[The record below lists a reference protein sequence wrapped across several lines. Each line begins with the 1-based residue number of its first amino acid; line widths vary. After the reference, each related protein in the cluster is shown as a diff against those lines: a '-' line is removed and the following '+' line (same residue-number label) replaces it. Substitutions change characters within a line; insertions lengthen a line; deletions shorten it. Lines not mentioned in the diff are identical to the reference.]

1 MKIILLT
8 HEREL
13 NRASNTATLALNA
26 YPTLCKRVLWARK
39 APDAWLMEHLS
50 LGRTALLYP
59 QTEESTSEES
69 ISRTQATN
77 ESPNLSQNLSQ
88 NQDPNPTPDPSSK
101 LNPSPAQG
109 ATLPQDATQEAV
121 QKTALKLGKPLN
133 SLVILDATWQEAGK
147 MYRQSPYLQSLARV
161 ELQAEQGSAFRLR
174 RNQRQG
180 GLCTLECIAAV
191 WQDLGGGYSIAARRL
206 LSEFNQWQAEI
217 RAPA

>member
-69 ISRTQATN
+69 ISRAQAVN
-77 ESPNLSQNLSQ
+77 ESPNLSQ
-88 NQDPNPTPDPSSK
+88 
-101 LNPSPAQG
+101 SPAQG
-109 ATLPQDATQEAV
+109 ATLPQDAAQEAA
-121 QKTALKLGKPLN
+121 QKTALKIRKPLN

-161 ELQAEQGSAFRLR
+161 ELQTEQDSAFRLR

-191 WQDLGGGYSIAARRL
+191 WQDLGGDYSIAARRL

>member
-39 APDAWLMEHLS
+39 APDAWLIEHLS

-69 ISRTQATN
+69 ISRAQAVN
-77 ESPNLSQNLSQ
+77 ESPNLSQNQS
-88 NQDPNPTPDPSSK
+88 PSS
-101 LNPSPAQG
+101 NPNQSPVQG
-109 ATLPQDATQEAV
+109 ATWPQDVAQN
-121 QKTALKLGKPLN
+121 LN

-191 WQDLGGGYSIAARRL
+191 WQNLGGDYSIAARQL

-217 RAPA
+217 RGPA

>member
-1 MKIILLT
+1 MPVKIILLT

-59 QTEESTSEES
+59 QTEENTSEES
-69 ISRTQATN
+69 ISRAQAAN
-77 ESPNLSQNLSQ
+77 ESPNLSQNQS
-88 NQDPNPTPDPSSK
+88 PSS
-101 LNPSPAQG
+101 NPNQSPVQG
-109 ATLPQDATQEAV
+109 ATWPQDVAQN
-121 QKTALKLGKPLN
+121 LN

-147 MYRQSPYLQSLARV
+147 MYRQSPYLQLLARV

-191 WQDLGGGYSIAARRL
+191 WQNLGGDYSIAARRL

>member
-1 MKIILLT
+1 MPVKIILLT

-59 QTEESTSEES
+59 QTEESTS
-69 ISRTQATN
+69 RTQAAN
-77 ESPNLSQNLSQ
+77 ESPNQ
-88 NQDPNPTPDPSSK
+88 
-101 LNPSPAQG
+101 SPAQG
-109 ATLPQDATQEAV
+109 ATLPQDATQEAA
-121 QKTALKLGKPLN
+121 QKADLKLGKPLN

-147 MYRQSPYLQSLARV
+147 MYRQSPYLQSLTRV
-161 ELQAEQGSAFRLR
+161 ELQTEQDSAFRLR

-191 WQDLGGGYSIAARRL
+191 WQNLGGDYSIAARRL

>member
-59 QTEESTSEES
+59 QTEES

-191 WQDLGGGYSIAARRL
+191 WQDLGGDYSIAARRL

>member
-13 NRASNTATLALNA
+13 NRASNTATLVLKA

-39 APDAWLMEHLS
+39 APNAWLMEHLS

-69 ISRTQATN
+69 ISRAQAVN
-77 ESPNLSQNLSQ
+77 ESPNLSQSP
-88 NQDPNPTPDPSSK
+88 NQSS
-101 LNPSPAQG
+101 NQSPAQG
-109 ATLPQDATQEAV
+109 ATLPQDAA
-121 QKTALKLGKPLN
+121 QKTTQKAALKIGKPLN

-191 WQDLGGGYSIAARRL
+191 WQDLGGDYSIAARRL

>member
-1 MKIILLT
+1 MPVKIILLT

-69 ISRTQATN
+69 ISRAQAVN
-77 ESPNLSQNLSQ
+77 ESQNLSQ
-88 NQDPNPTPDPSSK
+88 SPNQ
-101 LNPSPAQG
+101 SPAQG
-109 ATLPQDATQEAV
+109 AKLLQDAAQEAA
-121 QKTALKLGKPLN
+121 QKAALKLGKPLN

-191 WQDLGGGYSIAARRL
+191 WQDLGGDYSIAARRL

>member
-1 MKIILLT
+1 
-8 HEREL
+8 
-13 NRASNTATLALNA
+13 
-26 YPTLCKRVLWARK
+26 
-39 APDAWLMEHLS
+39 MEHLS

-69 ISRTQATN
+69 VSRAQAVN
-77 ESPNLSQNLSQ
+77 ESPNLSQSP
-88 NQDPNPTPDPSSK
+88 NQ
-101 LNPSPAQG
+101 SPAQG
-109 ATLPQDATQEAV
+109 ATLPQDTAQEAV
-121 QKTALKLGKPLN
+121 QKTALKAALKLGKPLN

-161 ELQAEQGSAFRLR
+161 ELQTEQGSAFRLR

-191 WQDLGGGYSIAARRL
+191 WQNLGGDYSIAAGRL

-217 RAPA
+217 RGPA

>member
-59 QTEESTSEES
+59 QTEESTS
-69 ISRTQATN
+69 RTQAAN
-77 ESPNLSQNLSQ
+77 ESPNLSQSP
-88 NQDPNPTPDPSSK
+88 NQ
-101 LNPSPAQG
+101 SPAQG
-109 ATLPQDATQEAV
+109 ATLPQDAAQEAA
-121 QKTALKLGKPLN
+121 QKTALKIRKPLN

-161 ELQAEQGSAFRLR
+161 ELQTEQDSAFRLR

-191 WQDLGGGYSIAARRL
+191 WQDLGGDYSIAARRL

-217 RAPA
+217 RSSA

>member
-39 APDAWLMEHLS
+39 APDAWLMAHLS

-59 QTEESTSEES
+59 QTEES
-69 ISRTQATN
+69 ISRAQAAN
-77 ESPNLSQNLSQ
+77 ESPNLSL
-88 NQDPNPTPDPSSK
+88 NPTPNQSSK
-101 LNPSPAQG
+101 LNQSPAQG
-109 ATLPQDATQEAV
+109 AILPQDTAQEAV
-121 QKTALKLGKPLN
+121 QKTAQKAALKLGKPLN

-161 ELQAEQGSAFRLR
+161 ELQTEQDSAFRLR

-191 WQDLGGGYSIAARRL
+191 WQYLGGDYSIAARRL

>member
-59 QTEESTSEES
+59 QTEENTSEES
-69 ISRTQATN
+69 ISRARAAN
-77 ESPNLSQNLSQ
+77 ESPNLSQNQS
-88 NQDPNPTPDPSSK
+88 PSSN
-101 LNPSPAQG
+101 LNQSPVQG
-109 ATLPQDATQEAV
+109 ATWPQDVAQN
-121 QKTALKLGKPLN
+121 LN

-191 WQDLGGGYSIAARRL
+191 WQNLGGDYSIAARRL

>member
-50 LGRTALLYP
+50 LGQTALLYP

-69 ISRTQATN
+69 ISRTRAAN
-77 ESPNLSQNLSQ
+77 ESPNLSQ

-109 ATLPQDATQEAV
+109 ATLPQEAV
-121 QKTALKLGKPLN
+121 QKTALKAALKLGKPLN

-191 WQDLGGGYSIAARRL
+191 WQDLGGDYSIAARRL

-217 RAPA
+217 RGPA

>member
-59 QTEESTSEES
+59 QTEENTSEES
-69 ISRTQATN
+69 ISRAQAAN
-77 ESPNLSQNLSQ
+77 ESPNLSQSP
-88 NQDPNPTPDPSSK
+88 NQ
-101 LNPSPAQG
+101 SPAQD
-109 ATLPQDATQEAV
+109 ATLLQDAAQEAA
-121 QKTALKLGKPLN
+121 QKAALKLGKPLN

-161 ELQAEQGSAFRLR
+161 ELQTEQDSAFRLR

-191 WQDLGGGYSIAARRL
+191 WQDLGGDYSIAARRL

>member
-59 QTEESTSEES
+59 QTEESTS
-69 ISRTQATN
+69 RTQAAN
-77 ESPNLSQNLSQ
+77 ESPNQ
-88 NQDPNPTPDPSSK
+88 
-101 LNPSPAQG
+101 SPAQG
-109 ATLPQDATQEAV
+109 ATLPQDATQEAA
-121 QKTALKLGKPLN
+121 QKADLKLGKPLN

-147 MYRQSPYLQSLARV
+147 MYRQSHYLQSLARV

-191 WQDLGGGYSIAARRL
+191 WQDLGGDYSIAARRL

>member
-1 MKIILLT
+1 MPVKIILLT

-69 ISRTQATN
+69 ISRAQAVN
-77 ESPNLSQNLSQ
+77 ESPNLSQSP
-88 NQDPNPTPDPSSK
+88 NQ
-101 LNPSPAQG
+101 SPAQG
-109 ATLPQDATQEAV
+109 AKLLQDAAQEAA
-121 QKTALKLGKPLN
+121 QKAALKLGKPLN

-191 WQDLGGGYSIAARRL
+191 WQDLGGDYSIAARRL

>member
-1 MKIILLT
+1 
-8 HEREL
+8 
-13 NRASNTATLALNA
+13 
-26 YPTLCKRVLWARK
+26 
-39 APDAWLMEHLS
+39 MEHLS

-59 QTEESTSEES
+59 QTEESTS
-69 ISRTQATN
+69 RTQAAN
-77 ESPNLSQNLSQ
+77 ESPNQ
-88 NQDPNPTPDPSSK
+88 
-101 LNPSPAQG
+101 SPAQG
-109 ATLPQDATQEAV
+109 ATLPQDATQEAA
-121 QKTALKLGKPLN
+121 QKADLKLGKPLN

-161 ELQAEQGSAFRLR
+161 ELQAEQDSAFRLR

-191 WQDLGGGYSIAARRL
+191 WQDLGGDYSIAARRL

>member
-59 QTEESTSEES
+59 QTEGNT
-69 ISRTQATN
+69 SRTPAAN
-77 ESPNLSQNLSQ
+77 ESPNLSQSLNQ
-88 NQDPNPTPDPSSK
+88 N
-101 LNPSPAQG
+101 PAQG
-109 ATLPQDATQEAV
+109 ATLPQDAAQEAA
-121 QKTALKLGKPLN
+121 QKTALKIGKPLN
-133 SLVILDATWQEAGK
+133 SLVVLDATWQEAGK

-191 WQDLGGGYSIAARRL
+191 WQDLGGDYSIAAGRL

>member
-39 APDAWLMEHLS
+39 APDAWLMEYLS

-59 QTEESTSEES
+59 QTEGNT
-69 ISRTQATN
+69 SRTQAVN
-77 ESPNLSQNLSQ
+77 ESPNLSQSP
-88 NQDPNPTPDPSSK
+88 NQ
-101 LNPSPAQG
+101 SPAQD
-109 ATLPQDATQEAV
+109 ATLLQDAAQEAA
-121 QKTALKLGKPLN
+121 QKAALKLGKPLN

-191 WQDLGGGYSIAARRL
+191 WQNLGGDYSIAARRL

>member
-59 QTEESTSEES
+59 QTEENTSEES
-69 ISRTQATN
+69 ISRAQAAN
-77 ESPNLSQNLSQ
+77 ESPNLSQNQS
-88 NQDPNPTPDPSSK
+88 PSSN
-101 LNPSPAQG
+101 LNQSPVQG
-109 ATLPQDATQEAV
+109 ATWPQDVAQN
-121 QKTALKLGKPLN
+121 LN

-161 ELQAEQGSAFRLR
+161 ELQAERGSAFRLR

-191 WQDLGGGYSIAARRL
+191 WQDLGGDYSIAARRL

>member
-59 QTEESTSEES
+59 QIEENTSEES
-69 ISRTQATN
+69 ISRTQAAN
-77 ESPNLSQNLSQ
+77 ESPNLSQS
-88 NQDPNPTPDPSSK
+88 PNPTPNQSSK
-101 LNPSPAQG
+101 LNQSPAHG
-109 ATLPQDATQEAV
+109 ATLPQDAAQN
-121 QKTALKLGKPLN
+121 LN

-191 WQDLGGGYSIAARRL
+191 WQNLGGDYSIAARRL

>member
-1 MKIILLT
+1 MPVKIILLT

-59 QTEESTSEES
+59 QTEESTS
-69 ISRTQATN
+69 RTQTAN
-77 ESPNLSQNLSQ
+77 ESPNQ
-88 NQDPNPTPDPSSK
+88 
-101 LNPSPAQG
+101 SPAQG
-109 ATLPQDATQEAV
+109 ATLPQDATQEAA
-121 QKTALKLGKPLN
+121 QKADLKLGKPLN

-161 ELQAEQGSAFRLR
+161 ELQTEQDSAFRLR

-191 WQDLGGGYSIAARRL
+191 WQNLGGDYSIAARRL

>member
-69 ISRTQATN
+69 ISRTQAAN
-77 ESPNLSQNLSQ
+77 ESPNQ
-88 NQDPNPTPDPSSK
+88 
-101 LNPSPAQG
+101 SPAQG
-109 ATLPQDATQEAV
+109 ATLPQDATQEAA
-121 QKTALKLGKPLN
+121 QKADLKLGKPLN

-161 ELQAEQGSAFRLR
+161 ELQTEQDSAFRLR

-191 WQDLGGGYSIAARRL
+191 WQNLGGDYSIAARRL

>member
-1 MKIILLT
+1 MPVKIILLT

-59 QTEESTSEES
+59 QTEENT
-69 ISRTQATN
+69 SRTQAVN
-77 ESPNLSQNLSQ
+77 ESPNLSQSP
-88 NQDPNPTPDPSSK
+88 NQ
-101 LNPSPAQG
+101 SPAQD
-109 ATLPQDATQEAV
+109 ATLLQDAAQEAA
-121 QKTALKLGKPLN
+121 QKAALKLGKPLN

-161 ELQAEQGSAFRLR
+161 ELQTEQDSAFRLR

-191 WQDLGGGYSIAARRL
+191 WQDLGGDYSIAARRL

>member
-69 ISRTQATN
+69 ISRTRAAN
-77 ESPNLSQNLSQ
+77 ESPNV
-88 NQDPNPTPDPSSK
+88 TPDPSSK

-109 ATLPQDATQEAV
+109 ATLPQEAV
-121 QKTALKLGKPLN
+121 QKTALKAALKLGKPLN

-191 WQDLGGGYSIAARRL
+191 WQDLGGDYSIAARRL

-217 RAPA
+217 RGPA

>member
-1 MKIILLT
+1 
-8 HEREL
+8 
-13 NRASNTATLALNA
+13 
-26 YPTLCKRVLWARK
+26 
-39 APDAWLMEHLS
+39 MEHLS

-59 QTEESTSEES
+59 QTEESTS
-69 ISRTQATN
+69 RTQAAN
-77 ESPNLSQNLSQ
+77 ESPNQ
-88 NQDPNPTPDPSSK
+88 
-101 LNPSPAQG
+101 SPAQG
-109 ATLPQDATQEAV
+109 ATLPQDATQEAA
-121 QKTALKLGKPLN
+121 QKADLKLGKPLN

-161 ELQAEQGSAFRLR
+161 ELQTEQDSAFRLR

-191 WQDLGGGYSIAARRL
+191 WQNLGGDYSIAARRL

>member
-69 ISRTQATN
+69 ISRAQAVN
-77 ESPNLSQNLSQ
+77 ESPNLSQSP
-88 NQDPNPTPDPSSK
+88 NQ
-101 LNPSPAQG
+101 SPAQG
-109 ATLPQDATQEAV
+109 AKLLQDAAQEAA
-121 QKTALKLGKPLN
+121 QKAALKLGKPLN

-191 WQDLGGGYSIAARRL
+191 WQDLGGDYSIAARRL

>member
-69 ISRTQATN
+69 ISRAQAVN
-77 ESPNLSQNLSQ
+77 ESQNLSQ
-88 NQDPNPTPDPSSK
+88 SPNQ
-101 LNPSPAQG
+101 SPAQG
-109 ATLPQDATQEAV
+109 AKLLQDAAQEAA
-121 QKTALKLGKPLN
+121 QKAALKLGKPLN

-191 WQDLGGGYSIAARRL
+191 WQDLGGDYSIAARRL

>member
-59 QTEESTSEES
+59 QIEENTSEES
-69 ISRTQATN
+69 ISRTQAAN
-77 ESPNLSQNLSQ
+77 ESPNLSQS
-88 NQDPNPTPDPSSK
+88 PNPTPNQSSK
-101 LNPSPAQG
+101 LNQSPAHG
-109 ATLPQDATQEAV
+109 ATLPQDAAQEAA
-121 QKTALKLGKPLN
+121 QKAALKLGKPLN

-161 ELQAEQGSAFRLR
+161 ELQTEQDSAFRLR

-191 WQDLGGGYSIAARRL
+191 WQDLGGDYSIAARRL

>member
-1 MKIILLT
+1 
-8 HEREL
+8 
-13 NRASNTATLALNA
+13 
-26 YPTLCKRVLWARK
+26 
-39 APDAWLMEHLS
+39 MEHLS

-69 ISRTQATN
+69 VSRAQAVN
-77 ESPNLSQNLSQ
+77 ESPNLSQSP
-88 NQDPNPTPDPSSK
+88 NQ
-101 LNPSPAQG
+101 SPAQG
-109 ATLPQDATQEAV
+109 ATLPQDAAQEAA
-121 QKTALKLGKPLN
+121 QKAALKLGKPLN

-161 ELQAEQGSAFRLR
+161 ELQTEQDSAFRLR

-191 WQDLGGGYSIAARRL
+191 WQDLGGDYSIAARRL

>member
-1 MKIILLT
+1 
-8 HEREL
+8 
-13 NRASNTATLALNA
+13 
-26 YPTLCKRVLWARK
+26 
-39 APDAWLMEHLS
+39 MEHLS

-59 QTEESTSEES
+59 QTEENTSEES
-69 ISRTQATN
+69 ISRAQAVN
-77 ESPNLSQNLSQ
+77 ESPNLSQSP
-88 NQDPNPTPDPSSK
+88 NQ
-101 LNPSPAQG
+101 SPAQG
-109 ATLPQDATQEAV
+109 ATLPQDAAQEAA
-121 QKTALKLGKPLN
+121 QKTTQKAALKLGKPLN

-161 ELQAEQGSAFRLR
+161 ELQTEQDSAFRLR

-191 WQDLGGGYSIAARRL
+191 WQDLGGDYSIAARRL

>member
-1 MKIILLT
+1 M
-8 HEREL
+8 
-13 NRASNTATLALNA
+13 
-26 YPTLCKRVLWARK
+26 RVLWARK

-59 QTEESTSEES
+59 QTEENTSEES
-69 ISRTQATN
+69 ISRAQAVN
-77 ESPNLSQNLSQ
+77 ESPNLSQSP
-88 NQDPNPTPDPSSK
+88 NQ
-101 LNPSPAQG
+101 SPAQG
-109 ATLPQDATQEAV
+109 VTLPHNAA
-121 QKTALKLGKPLN
+121 QKTALKIGKPLN

-191 WQDLGGGYSIAARRL
+191 WQNLGGDYSIAARRL

>member
-59 QTEESTSEES
+59 QTEESTS
-69 ISRTQATN
+69 RTQAAN
-77 ESPNLSQNLSQ
+77 ESPNQ
-88 NQDPNPTPDPSSK
+88 
-101 LNPSPAQG
+101 SPAQG
-109 ATLPQDATQEAV
+109 ATLPQDATQEAA
-121 QKTALKLGKPLN
+121 QKAALKLGKPLN

-161 ELQAEQGSAFRLR
+161 ELQTEQDSAFRLR

-191 WQDLGGGYSIAARRL
+191 WQDLGGDYSIAARRL

>member
-1 MKIILLT
+1 MPVKIILLT

-50 LGRTALLYP
+50 LGQTALLYP
-59 QTEESTSEES
+59 QTEGNT
-69 ISRTQATN
+69 SRTQVAN
-77 ESPNLSQNLSQ
+77 ESPNLSQSLNQNL
-88 NQDPNPTPDPSSK
+88 
-101 LNPSPAQG
+101 AQG
-109 ATLPQDATQEAV
+109 ATLPQDATQEAA
-121 QKTALKLGKPLN
+121 QKADLKLGKPLN

-174 RNQRQG
+174 RNQRQC

-191 WQDLGGGYSIAARRL
+191 WQNLGGDYSIAARRL

>member
-59 QTEESTSEES
+59 QTEESTS
-69 ISRTQATN
+69 RTQAAN
-77 ESPNLSQNLSQ
+77 ESPNQ
-88 NQDPNPTPDPSSK
+88 
-101 LNPSPAQG
+101 SPAQG
-109 ATLPQDATQEAV
+109 ATLPQDATQEAA
-121 QKTALKLGKPLN
+121 QKADLKLGKPLN

-161 ELQAEQGSAFRLR
+161 ELQAEQDSAFRLR

-191 WQDLGGGYSIAARRL
+191 WQDLGGDYSIAARRL

>member
-50 LGRTALLYP
+50 LGQTALLYP
-59 QTEESTSEES
+59 QTEGNT
-69 ISRTQATN
+69 SRTPAAN
-77 ESPNLSQNLSQ
+77 ESPNLSQSLNQ
-88 NQDPNPTPDPSSK
+88 N
-101 LNPSPAQG
+101 PAQG
-109 ATLPQDATQEAV
+109 ATLPQDAAQEAA
-121 QKTALKLGKPLN
+121 QKTALKIGKPLN
-133 SLVILDATWQEAGK
+133 SLVVLDATWQEAGK
-147 MYRQSPYLQSLARV
+147 MYRQSPYLQSLGRV

-191 WQDLGGGYSIAARRL
+191 WQNLGGDYSIAAGRL

>member
-1 MKIILLT
+1 VKIILLT

-59 QTEESTSEES
+59 QTEENTSEES
-69 ISRTQATN
+69 ISRAQAAN
-77 ESPNLSQNLSQ
+77 ESPNLSQNQS
-88 NQDPNPTPDPSSK
+88 PSS
-101 LNPSPAQG
+101 NPNQSPVQG
-109 ATLPQDATQEAV
+109 ATWPQDVAQN
-121 QKTALKLGKPLN
+121 LN

-191 WQDLGGGYSIAARRL
+191 WQNLGGDYSIAARRL

>member
-50 LGRTALLYP
+50 LGQTALLYP

-69 ISRTQATN
+69 ISRTRAAN
-77 ESPNLSQNLSQ
+77 ESPNV
-88 NQDPNPTPDPSSK
+88 TPDPSSK

-109 ATLPQDATQEAV
+109 ATLPQDATQETA

-191 WQDLGGGYSIAARRL
+191 WQDLGGGYSIAAKRL

-217 RAPA
+217 RGPA

>member
-59 QTEESTSEES
+59 QTEENTSEES
-69 ISRTQATN
+69 ISRAQAAN
-77 ESPNLSQNLSQ
+77 ESPNQ
-88 NQDPNPTPDPSSK
+88 
-101 LNPSPAQG
+101 SPVQG
-109 ATLPQDATQEAV
+109 ATWPQDAAQETA
-121 QKTALKLGKPLN
+121 QKTALKIGKPLN

-191 WQDLGGGYSIAARRL
+191 WQNLGGDYSIAARRL